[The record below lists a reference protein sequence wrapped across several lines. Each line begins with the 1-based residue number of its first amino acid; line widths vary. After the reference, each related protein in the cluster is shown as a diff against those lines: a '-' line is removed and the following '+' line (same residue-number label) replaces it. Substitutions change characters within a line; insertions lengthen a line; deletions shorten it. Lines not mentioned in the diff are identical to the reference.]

1 MNVGF
6 FAYLV
11 CRQTIDE
18 IEFYLQC
25 LTWHPKSEVIHYL
38 NFGGLRLRELGQ
50 HPKSLLV
57 ALLASVDRLL
67 LLIAVPNLAPKVT
80 ICSA

>member
-38 NFGGLRLRELGQ
+38 NGLRLRELGQ

-67 LLIAVPNLAPKVT
+67 LIAVPNLAHKVT